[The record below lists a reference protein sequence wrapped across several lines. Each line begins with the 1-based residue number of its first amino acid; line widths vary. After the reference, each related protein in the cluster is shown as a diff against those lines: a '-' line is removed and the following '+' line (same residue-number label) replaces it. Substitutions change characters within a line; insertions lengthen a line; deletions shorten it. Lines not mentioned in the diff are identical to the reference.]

1 MIEVKKNQRT
11 QIPTFKAGEN
21 TVNRNVN
28 FFAHFGGD
36 LGRKGVAAHVALE
49 GDPAAQNSTVLGK
62 VVGHALI

>member
-1 MIEVKKNQRT
+1 
-11 QIPTFKAGEN
+11 
-21 TVNRNVN
+21 
-28 FFAHFGGD
+28 